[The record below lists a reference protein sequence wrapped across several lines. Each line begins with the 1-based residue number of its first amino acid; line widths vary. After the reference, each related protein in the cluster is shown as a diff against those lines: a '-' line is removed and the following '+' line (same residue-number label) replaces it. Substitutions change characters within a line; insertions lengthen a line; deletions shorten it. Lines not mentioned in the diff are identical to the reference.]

1 MKQSNVL
8 TINQDRNRKRIKQCN
23 LCGSLAGQKR
33 RLLAFFTLVC
43 SSLTGGYE
51 AKPTCPTAAPG
62 AQDGMAALYRDCGQ
76 EEWVGGS
83 VRVWLESII
92 KLNKY
97 VV

>member
-23 LCGSLAGQKR
+23 LCGSLPGQMR

-62 AQDGMAALYRDCGQ
+62 AQDGMAALSR
-76 EEWVGGS
+76 VAVRKSGS
-83 VRVWLESII
+83 AVPSEFGSKV
-92 KLNKY
+92 
-97 VV
+97 